1 MSDIIN
7 NNPLTDEE
15 IAIIYEFCDFG
26 DRRKAFRKHHSNK
39 SVSDSAIY
47 RFYKQKKVMDKII
60 EIGDDLGIYDTVAD
74 KILVKVM
81 TNGATNDKDKIAA
94 IKVWNDLRNRVHTTL
109 KIEQNNTIDFTN
121 VTDDVLEKIVGRLKE
136 SDSEISNT

>member
-1 MSDIIN
+1 
-7 NNPLTDEE
+7 
-15 IAIIYEFCDFG
+15 
-26 DRRKAFRKHHSNK
+26 
-39 SVSDSAIY
+39 
-47 RFYKQKKVMDKII
+47 MDKII